1 MNIKAV
7 RLQKL
12 ANKIFTAMGCN
23 PNEANKISEH
33 LVDANLLGHDSHGI
47 GMIPSYVR
55 SFHSGILF
63 PNVRPSLVK
72 DIGSILIFDG
82 ERGFGQS
89 VAEYAMEK
97 AIERCYQTG
106 LTLVTI
112 RNSGHMGRIG
122 AYGEQ
127 SAKNGLISIHFVNV
141 VDTTPSVAPH
151 GGKEARF
158 GTNPICM
165 SMPRISDLEPI
176 ILDFATSRVAVG
188 KIRVALNK
196 KENLPEGWVIDHSG
210 QPSRNPRVME
220 QHLSP
225 NSKSNFPEGAV
236 LPMGEHKGFGLSFF
250 CEILAGIISG
260 GNTIHPKNP
269 RLGGIVNNMVTILID
284 PKKLVNQNTFNNE
297 LEDLITYVQS
307 STMIKKDHMV
317 LLPGDLEL
325 IRKRNRTSK
334 GIEIDEETYEQL
346 IKAGESLKILRH
358 ELTN

>member
-1 MNIKAV
+1 MVINS
-7 RLQKL
+7 QKL
-12 ANKIFTAMGCN
+12 EALISKIFLSMNCSVQETSTI
-23 PNEANKISEH
+23 ANH
-33 LVDANLLGHDSHGI
+33 LVTANLMGHDSHGV
-47 GMIPSYVR
+47 GMIPIYVKNYQE
-55 SFHSGILF
+55 SILYSGVT
-63 PNVRPSLVK
+63 PDLVK
-72 DIGSILIFDG
+72 NEPIMMIFDG
-82 ERGFGQS
+82 KRGFGQS

-97 AIERCYQTG
+97 AIERCYKTG
-106 LTLVTI
+106 LTLMTI

-196 KENLPEGWVIDHSG
+196 KETLPEGWVIDNSG
-210 QPSRNPRVME
+210 QPSQNPKVME

-236 LPMGEHKGFGLSFF
+236 LPMGEHKGFGLSLF
-250 CEILAGIISG
+250 
-260 GNTIHPKNP
+260 
-269 RLGGIVNNMVTILID
+269 
-284 PKKLVNQNTFNNE
+284 
-297 LEDLITYVQS
+297 
-307 STMIKKDHMV
+307 IK
-317 LLPGDLEL
+317 
-325 IRKRNRTSK
+325 S
-334 GIEIDEETYEQL
+334 
-346 IKAGESLKILRH
+346 ES
-358 ELTN
+358 